1 MKELWQKFKA
11 NRLGL
16 GSLYF
21 LSLIIFMAILGP
33 FLSGYTY
40 DQTHL
45 TLKNTPPS
53 LAFWFGTDELG
64 RDLFTRVWYGAR
76 ISLLVGLSAALIDLV
91 IGFLWGATA
100 ALAGGKVD
108 EAMMRAADILY
119 AIPYL
124 LIVILIL
131 VMLGPGILS
140 ILAALT
146 VIGWITMARL
156 IRGKILQ
163 LKTQEFVIAATA
175 LGASR
180 WHILK
185 THLIPNAL
193 GTLIVTLTLTIPSAI
208 FTEAFLSFLGLGIQ
222 APIASWGTMINDGL
236 SALYYYPWRL
246 FFPSLLISLT
256 LLAFNCLGDALRDAT
271 DSRS

>member
-11 NRLGL
+11 NRLGV

-45 TLKNTPPS
+45 TLKNAPPS
-53 LAFWFGTDELG
+53 LDFWFGTDELG
-64 RDLFTRVWYGAR
+64 RDLFTRAWYGAR

-100 ALAGGKVD
+100 ALAGGKID

-124 LIVILIL
+124 LIVILL
-131 VMLGPGILS
+131 MVLLGPGIIS

-163 LKTQEFVIAATA
+163 LKTQEFVMAATA

-193 GTLIVTLTLTIPSAI
+193 GTIIVTLTLTIPSAI

-222 APIASWGTMINDGL
+222 APFASWGTMINDGL